1 MKATKIT
8 QYFFLAGAMVS
19 TSALAVPT
27 LFEDFSDTLSMDKYW
42 AMEETTA
49 SSSDDDASGGSS
61 SGAFNAATL
70 LALIGLL
77 GLALQRRR
85 AGSDA

>member
-49 SSSDDDASGGSS
+49 SSSDDDASGGSG
-61 SGAFNAATL
+61 GAFNAATL